1 MNASAGIICA
11 ERASSHTGYHAQP
24 IEKRFLLR
32 VDGQTK
38 TSFSAKE
45 PAAIAGAVIIMAF
58 PVVVFT
64 VIDTEQGATETMSA

>member
-1 MNASAGIICA
+1 MNVSAGIICA
-11 ERASSHTGYHAQP
+11 ERASSHTGYQARP

-32 VDGQTK
+32 VETK

-58 PVVVFT
+58 PVVVAT
-64 VIDTEQGATETMSA
+64 VIDTEQGATETISA